1 MTNPTGQS
9 YSAKMD
15 GTDAP
20 YKGDS
25 VIDGVSVLRLGE
37 HTLMETGKHQGKPI
51 RNTRLMILQ
60 GQEK

>member
-1 MTNPTGQS
+1 
-9 YSAKMD
+9 MD

-20 YKGDS
+20 YKGDP